1 MKWPWVSRELFDTQ
15 KALIDRTLDHLSN
28 ERERYYDLLGKY
40 HALKLQGAEPIPVV
54 TVTPRQLPPMEPE
67 DAELTALV
75 AEKAG
80 DDLRKRAIMLRQLKR
95 DRLDGVSVE
104 EIRRQIEQGVRSEG
118 IPA

>member
-1 MKWPWVSRELFDTQ
+1 VREWSNVAVDWSNRY
-15 KALIDRTLDHLSN
+15 DRLLDDYKKL
-28 ERERYYDLLGKY
+28 R
-40 HALKLQGAEPIPVV
+40 LQGAEPIPPVI
-54 TVTPRQLPPMEPE
+54 VTPRQLQPIEPE

-104 EIRRQIEQGVRSEG
+104 EIRRQIEQGVQSDG
-118 IPA
+118 VMA